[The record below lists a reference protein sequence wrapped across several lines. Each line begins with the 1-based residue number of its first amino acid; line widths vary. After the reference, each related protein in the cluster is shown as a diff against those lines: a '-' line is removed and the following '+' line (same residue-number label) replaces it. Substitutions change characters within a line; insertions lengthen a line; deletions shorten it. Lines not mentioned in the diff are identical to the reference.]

1 MNRAGVGGATGPQA
15 AKQEADMTQRRG
27 FTLLELLMVVV
38 IIGIL
43 AATAMPQFI
52 KAKEKSEA
60 AKALS
65 YTGAIR
71 SSEIRYAAQDADNNY
86 TTDLDPSTTGLDITV
101 QVPIGWR
108 NPTAQVSPPLGGN
121 PPTGYVTVDR
131 DGGQF
136 DGQSLGVRLGT
147 GTVCGMFTVYD
158 ASLPGCVED

>member
-1 MNRAGVGGATGPQA
+1 
-15 AKQEADMTQRRG
+15 MTQRRG

-65 YTGAIR
+65 YTGAVR
-71 SSEIRYAAQDADNNY
+71 SSEIRYSAQDADNNFS
-86 TTDLDPSTTGLDITV
+86 TDPLLLDITV
-101 QVPIGWR
+101 QVPMGWR
-108 NPTAQVSPPLGGN
+108 NATFQVSPPSLGN

-136 DGQSLGVRLGT
+136 DGQSLGVQLGT
-147 GTVCGMFTVYD
+147 GTVCGTFLVYD
-158 ASLPGCVED
+158 GLLPGCVED